1 MFAAVDT
8 STRRSPGMVVQV
20 GIRPPRRNPRAEWR
34 VDEVAAGP
42 GAHVSSPRRDPV
54 SGTSMTH
61 DPASSIDL
69 DVLLR
74 ARAGDQDA
82 LTRLVTHYRPKLERW
97 AHARLPPCA
106 RGMED
111 TRDIVE
117 DAMAK
122 AVLRLPSFEPHG
134 PHAWGYYLR
143 TAVKHEIVDRIRR
156 ARARPVQDV
165 LDENLPSRRHRPD
178 EDAIVAELMERYA
191 QALRM
196 LPPDMQ
202 EMLVDSLEWEMSH
215 AEIAAKF
222 GKPSADAAR
231 MAVRRAVLQLA
242 AIMADLCGEA
252 GS

>member
-1 MFAAVDT
+1 
-8 STRRSPGMVVQV
+8 
-20 GIRPPRRNPRAEWR
+20 
-34 VDEVAAGP
+34 
-42 GAHVSSPRRDPV
+42 
-54 SGTSMTH
+54 
-61 DPASSIDL
+61 
-69 DVLLR
+69 
-74 ARAGDQDA
+74 
-82 LTRLVTHYRPKLERW
+82 
-97 AHARLPPCA
+97 
-106 RGMED
+106 MED